1 LRYFKCDW
9 KSLCFGSAEVRLVLV
24 YKPRFKW
31 LSDGESG
38 DRTPPSFGI
47 LIIGGGFSGA
57 TLAYQLM
64 RRDPTQ
70 NLAIVDPGELLGRG
84 IAYSTPYWSHVLNVP
99 AKNMSAFPDDVGHFV
114 RWARRNFS
122 PNVCEESFLPRAIY
136 GRYLD
141 SLLKEAATRSGRDLP
156 WFRDQVLTL
165 NQTDGLYSVHLKSGR
180 RLLAKA
186 VVIATGNVPP
196 GDPSISGLTD
206 AATKYFPFSWS
217 HTALDRLCDSNAVL
231 LIGAGLTSVDLAI
244 ALASTGFHGT
254 IHMLS
259 RRGLLPQPHRHAG
272 TWSPF
277 WNHKSPRTVRGL
289 LRLIRN
295 ELRAAAETG
304 ADWRSVID
312 ALRPVTPEIWQSLP
326 EGERRRFM
334 RHVRPYWDAH
344 RHRVAPEISERLA
357 YLVQQGRIQLHAGRI
372 TNYREEGNHA
382 VVTYRRRR
390 DGLAEEVD
398 VDRVINCTG
407 PEADWRRIDNSLL
420 SSLFAQ
426 RLARPD
432 PLFLGLDVD
441 RDGSVRNDLGVAS
454 KSLFAIGPVRK
465 GSVWETT
472 AVPELRQQAFSL
484 AEHILRVMNEERSAE
499 KLSAETLNQ

>member
-1 LRYFKCDW
+1 
-9 KSLCFGSAEVRLVLV
+9 VH
-24 YKPRFKW
+24 KPRFKW
-31 LSDGESG
+31 RIAGLESEG
-38 DRTPPSFGI
+38 PNPVFSF

-57 TLAYQLM
+57 TLAYQLL
-64 RRDPTQ
+64 RRDPKQ
-70 NLAIVDPGELLGRG
+70 NIAIVDSGETPGRG

-99 AKNMSAFPDDVGHFV
+99 AKNMSALPEEPEHFV
-114 RWARRNFS
+114 RWARRNHS
-122 PNVCEESFLPRAIY
+122 RHVQGESFLPRAVY

-156 WFRDQVLTL
+156 WFHDQALTL
-165 NQTDGLYSVHLKSGR
+165 KQTDGVYSAQLKTGR
-180 RLLAKA
+180 KIWAKA

-196 GDPSISGLTD
+196 GDPSIPGLTD
-206 AATKYFPFSWS
+206 GATKYFPFSWS
-217 HTALDRLCDSNAVL
+217 HTALDGLRDSTGVL

-272 TWSPF
+272 AWPPF
-277 WNHKSPRTVRGL
+277 WDDRRPRTVRGL
-289 LRLIRN
+289 LRLIRS

-326 EGERRRFM
+326 DEERRRFM

-357 YLVQQGRIQLHAGRI
+357 SLAQQGRIQVHAGRI
-372 TNYREEGNHA
+372 SNYREEGNHA

-390 DGLAEEVD
+390 DGRAEEVN

-407 PEADWRRIDNSLL
+407 PEANWRRIDNSLL

-441 RDGSVRNDLGVAS
+441 RDGSVRNDRGVAS
-454 KSLFAIGPVRK
+454 RSLFAIGPVRK

-472 AVPELRQQAFSL
+472 AVPELRQQACGL
-484 AEHILRVMNEERSAE
+484 AEHMLRVMKEELAAD
-499 KLSAETLNQ
+499 KLSTEILSR

>member
-1 LRYFKCDW
+1 MARGICQ
-9 KSLCFGSAEVRLVLV
+9 
-24 YKPRFKW
+24 
-31 LSDGESG
+31 DGTNAPYSV
-38 DRTPPSFGI
+38 

-57 TLAYQLM
+57 TLAYQLI
-64 RRDPTQ
+64 RHDPAQ
-70 NLAIVDPGELLGRG
+70 NIAIVDGGEELGRG
-84 IAYSTPYWSHVLNVP
+84 VAYSTPYWSHVLNVP
-99 AKNMSAFPDDVGHFV
+99 AKNMSAFPDDAAHFV

-122 PNVCEESFLPRAIY
+122 PNVHEECFLPRAVY

-156 WFRDQVLTL
+156 WFRDQALTL
-165 NQTDGLYSVHLKSGR
+165 EQTDGQYSVQLKGGR
-180 RLLAKA
+180 KLRARA

-206 AATKYFPFSWS
+206 AATRYFPFSWS
-217 HTALDRLCDSNAVL
+217 HTALDGLRDSTGVL

-244 ALASTGFHGT
+244 GLASTGFHGT

-259 RRGLLPQPHRHAG
+259 RRGLLPQPHKYTGA
-272 TWSPF
+272 WPPF
-277 WNHKSPRTVRGL
+277 WNDRSPRTVRGL
-289 LRLIRN
+289 LRLIRT
-295 ELRAAAETG
+295 ELRAATEAG

-312 ALRPVTPEIWQSLP
+312 VLRPVTPEIWRSLP
-326 EGERRRFM
+326 DEERRRFM
-334 RHVRPYWDAH
+334 RHVRSYWDAH
-344 RHRVAPEISERLA
+344 RHRVAPEISERLT
-357 YLVQQGRIQLHAGRI
+357 YLVQQGRVQVHAGRI
-372 TNYREEGNHA
+372 TNYREDGNRA

-390 DGLAEEVD
+390 DGLAGEVE

-426 RLARPD
+426 GLARPD

-472 AVPELRQQAFSL
+472 AVPELRQQACHL
-484 AEHILRVMNEERSAE
+484 AEHMLRVMNEELAVDKMST
-499 KLSAETLNQ
+499 ETLSQ